1 MFLEMTARLG
11 GVPDGYRKHFGTAV
25 HSPCVLTRVAYMK
38 LSNPCCW
45 SFFFPI
51 RGCVCTALP
60 PKCGARNHMR
70 DTDNSFILSSM
81 VTGKI
86 SNPTLESL
94 VKTDTSSSDFLSGF
108 IFVCEKYRGS

>member
-1 MFLEMTARLG
+1 
-11 GVPDGYRKHFGTAV
+11 
-25 HSPCVLTRVAYMK
+25 
-38 LSNPCCW
+38 
-45 SFFFPI
+45 
-51 RGCVCTALP
+51 
-60 PKCGARNHMR
+60 MR

-108 IFVCEKYRGS
+108 IFVCEKHRGS